1 MLYITTRDNRDAFT
15 AYRTLSESRGPD
27 GGLYLPMRMPDF
39 RGLLEKLPGQS
50 FGQNVADVLNVLFKC
65 RLTGWDVEFSV
76 GRSPVRFHRI
86 SRRILAAEAWHNPE
100 GELTHVVF
108 CLVNKLRAAGD
119 TRLPV
124 GNWAHIAVKAA
135 VLFGAFG
142 EIMKEGSFGN
152 DFLMDISVASG
163 DFSTTMAAWYG
174 RSWGLPI
181 GNIIC
186 CCNENDA
193 IWDLIHHGQMRTDA
207 VAIETMTPECDFVV
221 PPNLEYLIWSTLGM
235 AEVERFVACCHSGST
250 YTLQGQSLEKLREG
264 LYVRVISQRRAASV
278 IPNVYK
284 TTGYAMDLYTALSYG
299 GLLDYWA
306 QTGESRDS
314 LILAEKC
321 PHGSTPTRAENP

>member
-27 GGLYLPMRMPDF
+27 GGLYLPMRTPDF
-39 RGLLEKLPGQS
+39 QGLLPRLPHQT
-50 FGQNVADVLNVLFKC
+50 FGQNVAGVLNVLFKS

-76 GRSPVRFHRI
+76 GRSPVRFRRI

-100 GELTHVVF
+100 GDISRIVF
-108 CLVNKLRAAGD
+108 CLVNKLRNAGD
-119 TRLPV
+119 THLPV
-124 GNWAHIAVKAA
+124 GNWACIAVKSA
-135 VLFGAFG
+135 VLFGIFG
-142 EIMKEGSFGN
+142 EIMKEISPAN
-152 DFLMDISVASG
+152 DFRMDISVASG

-174 RSWGLPI
+174 RAWGLPI

-193 IWDLIHHGQMRTDA
+193 VWELIHHGQMRTDG
-207 VAIETMTPECDFVV
+207 VAIKTTTPECDFVV
-221 PPNLEYLIWSTLGM
+221 PPNLEYLIWSALGK
-235 AEVERFVACCHSGST
+235 AEVERFVDCCRSGTAYS
-250 YTLQGQSLEKLREG
+250 LQGQSLEKLREG

-278 IPNVYK
+278 IPNVYR
-284 TTGYAMDLYTALSYG
+284 TAGYAMDLYTALSYG

-314 LILAEKC
+314 LILAEKSPAPSC
-321 PHGSTPTRAENP
+321 S